1 MISVHVS
8 YQGKGNKVSVK
19 DNSEVGEVLE
29 KAGINKETVIVR
41 RSEEI
46 IPDNEKLNDKDKL
59 EVLRII
65 SGG

>member
-8 YQGKGNKVSVK
+8 YQGKKSRISVRPG
-19 DNSEVGEVLE
+19 SEVGEVLE

-41 RSEEI
+41 KGEEI
-46 IPDNEKLNDKDKL
+46 IPDNDKLKDKDRI
-59 EVLRII
+59 EVLKII